1 MRTCFIIVLC
11 ISLVGCATMHML
23 GAENRQSI
31 ANLSKGMDK
40 EQVIDYMGETYIWD
54 MGVQINNPYR
64 IEMLQ
69 GTSKNFEVF
78 YYYTGIKRADFEIT
92 NEELTPLVFENGKL
106 SGWGWAFLNEV
117 ISKNNIQINQ
127 PSKRKRRES

>member
-1 MRTCFIIVLC
+1 
-11 ISLVGCATMHML
+11 MHML